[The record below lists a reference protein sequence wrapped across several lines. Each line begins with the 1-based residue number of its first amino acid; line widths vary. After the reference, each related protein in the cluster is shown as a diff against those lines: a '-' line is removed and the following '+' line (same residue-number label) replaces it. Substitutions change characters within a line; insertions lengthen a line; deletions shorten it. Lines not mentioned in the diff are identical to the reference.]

1 MAPSV
6 EPWGVVSIVPLGYLV
21 GVSFMGKKTSSFGKA
36 WNGPALN
43 LPCEPGCSELQP
55 PLSSAGS
62 VKIAEG
68 DQGAEAFHEAQ
79 LGS

>member
-6 EPWGVVSIVPLGYLV
+6 EPWGVVSIVPLGYQA

-43 LPCEPGCSELQP
+43 LGAQTELQP

>member
-1 MAPSV
+1 MALRV
-6 EPWGVVSIVPLGYLV
+6 EPWGVVSILPLGYQE

-43 LPCEPGCSELQP
+43 LPCEPGCSELQQS
-55 PLSSAGS
+55 LSSAGS

-68 DQGAEAFHEAQ
+68 D
-79 LGS
+79 